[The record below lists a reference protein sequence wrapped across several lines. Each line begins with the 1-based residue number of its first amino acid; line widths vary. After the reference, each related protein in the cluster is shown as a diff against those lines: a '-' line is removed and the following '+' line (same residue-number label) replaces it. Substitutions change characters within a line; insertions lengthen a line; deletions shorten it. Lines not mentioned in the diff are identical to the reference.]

1 MSEEIRLYQVLCPA
15 WKDSR
20 WTNGGLGSSS
30 SVLVMYLN
38 NSVSNASS
46 QMVGVSLESLEGEL
60 KTLRHDVNDMFLVFS
75 AIITSCKCEYM
86 GRPKHSGG
94 SRSVL
99 RGVGRY
105 MFLGGGLSGGNIP
118 QDKGSPRALPQK
130 IFKIDW
136 NTRQIATSFALHIIY

>member
-1 MSEEIRLYQVLCPA
+1 MSVLHLIKYKVSEEIRLYQVLCPT

-86 GRPKHSGG
+86 GRPK

-99 RGVGRY
+99 RGGGRY
-105 MFLGGGLSGGNIP
+105 MFLGGGLSGGISP
-118 QDKGSPRALPQK
+118 KTKGVRGHSPRKYLK
-130 IFKIDW
+130 LTGTLGK
-136 NTRQIATSFALHIIY
+136 